1 VYLRWTHA
9 IGASGAY
16 AYSGWNIDDIVISAI
31 DSNVSEPCAG
41 DLDGSGDVGTNDL
54 LAVIAGFGCTSGC
67 SADVTGDGVVNTDD
81 ILVVVGAWG
90 GCP

>member
-9 IGASGAY
+9 VSDYAY
-16 AYSGWNIDDIVISAI
+16 AYSGWNIDDIVISAV
-31 DSNVSEPCAG
+31 DGSDTEPCTG
-41 DLDGSGDVGTNDL
+41 DLDGSGDVGTDDL
-54 LAVIAGFGCTSGC
+54 LAVIGDFGCTSGC
-67 SADVTGDGVVNTDD
+67 SADVTGDGVVDTND